1 MMNKQLIV
9 LSSVVLI
16 SLSNGLS
23 TKMLNEVAGV
33 QKSDLTYLESA
44 SYVEPNV

>member
-9 LSSVVLI
+9 LSSAVLI
-16 SLSNGLS
+16 ALSNGLS

-33 QKSDLTYLESA
+33 QKSDLKNLESA
-44 SYVEPNV
+44 SYVKPNV